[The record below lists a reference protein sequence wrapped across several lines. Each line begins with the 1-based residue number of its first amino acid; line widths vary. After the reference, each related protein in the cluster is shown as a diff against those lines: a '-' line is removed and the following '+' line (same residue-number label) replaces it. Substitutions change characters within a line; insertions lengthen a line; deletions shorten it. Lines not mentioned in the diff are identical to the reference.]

1 MSDFVDALGVQV
13 HHVTHGPAA
22 GPGVPTAVLLHGFS
36 PDHRLMTGCFEP
48 VFERRQEWRR
58 IYLDLPGMG
67 RTVAPNWVCG
77 TDDVFRVVQAA
88 VAALVPTGPYVV
100 CGESFGGYLARGLA
114 AADPGRVEGL
124 ALVAPMVV
132 AEHAERD
139 VPGHRVLNRDE
150 AFMASVGG
158 GGEEFDEIAVVQDA
172 VTWRRT
178 QEEIVSGLVV
188 ADAVALDRIRQA
200 WTGTFPLDG
209 REPFDRP
216 AVFVTG
222 RQDSS
227 TGYRDLWQVLERY
240 PRATFA
246 VLDRAGHNL
255 QIEQQAVFEAL
266 AHEWLDRVDE
276 ARKAV
281 QDGPNGR

>member
-1 MSDFVDALGVQV
+1 M
-13 HHVTHGPAA
+13 
-22 GPGVPTAVLLHGFS
+22 
-36 PDHRLMTGCFEP
+36 R
-48 VFERRQEWRR
+48 
-58 IYLDLPGMG
+58 
-67 RTVAPNWVCG
+67 G

-88 VAALVPTGPYVV
+88 VAALVPTGPYAV

-114 AADPGRVEGL
+114 AADPERVEGL

-139 VPGHRVLNRDE
+139 VPGHRVLHRDE

-158 GGEEFDEIAVVQDA
+158 GGAEFDEIAVVQDA
-172 VTWRRT
+172 VTWQRT
-178 QEEIVSGLVV
+178 QDEVVTGLDV
-188 ADAVALDRIRQA
+188 ADAAALDRIRRA

-209 REPFDRP
+209 DRPFDRP
-216 AVFVTG
+216 ALFVTG

-227 TGYRDLWQVLERY
+227 TGYRDLWQVFERY

-246 VLDRAGHNL
+246 VLDRAGHNV
-255 QIEQQAVFEAL
+255 QIEQQAVFEAMV
-266 AHEWLDRVDE
+266 HEWLDRVDE

-281 QDGPNGR
+281 RDGRIGR